1 VARDIPL
8 STFRLQLTKD
18 FGFDAAAALVPYL
31 QELGVTHLYASP
43 FLRARSGSTHGYDIV
58 DHAALN
64 PEFGGE
70 AAFQRLTDALK
81 RADLGLILD
90 FVPNH
95 MGIGYSDNAWWLDVL
110 EWGRR
115 SPHAASFDIA
125 WELLPYRHGGGVL
138 LPVLGQ
144 PYGEALRNGD
154 IRLRYDAGA
163 GAFVAWYFEHKF
175 PINPQRY
182 GDVIKGLVAAADAAD
197 DPAGRALLDI
207 AAEHSDPRS
216 PSYDEAPEF
225 KRRIAATAGA
235 KSLIARGLA
244 AFDPGTEVGIRAL
257 HRLLERQHYRL
268 AYWRVAVS
276 GINYRRFFDINE
288 LAGVRVE
295 HPRTFRAVHTLVA
308 RLIAEDRLQGLR
320 IDHIDGLRDPFQ
332 YARRLKQLIR
342 LVRGPRDNRPFPI
355 YVEKILAEGESLPK
369 FSGVSG
375 TTGYEWLNLFTRVLV
390 DERGLAPL
398 DAAWR
403 EFTGERRSFR
413 EMLEDAKRR
422 VLETMLASEFTVLTQ
437 LLARIAAGH
446 YSTRDH
452 TLDRLAAA
460 LRLFVL
466 EFPIYRTYVSSGGP
480 SDQDRAVI
488 AHTIA
493 AARAR
498 WSGPDS
504 DIFGFLQV
512 VLTLD
517 LVHDGRAYS
526 APRIRDF
533 TSKLQQFTGPM
544 MAKSLEDTAFYRH
557 HRLLAFNEVGG
568 NPALCALSV
577 RQFHDRVSG
586 HGLRATGLIATATH
600 DTKRGEDARMRILAL
615 AELADEWAGLL
626 PRWRQLNEPHCGE
639 VDGRRAP
646 SLAHEYMIYQTL
658 IGAWPPGGVDDEFTG
673 RIEAYA
679 LKAAREGKTETSWIN
694 PDSGYEAMLQQ
705 FVSRLLSR
713 DSAAEFLASF
723 EEFAGRTSLLG
734 MLNSLSQL
742 VLKASIPGT
751 PDFYQGTELWDLSLV
766 DPDNRRPVDFDIR
779 RDLLAQP
786 LDWSGLKSEWQSG
799 RLKLALTHKLLTL
812 RKEMPGVFTKGTY
825 QPIDVAGPHAQHVI
839 AFSRTH
845 RRQTVIAAVLRNLG
859 TFSQGGRVWPAASL
873 QATLDLGP
881 HAPKRFRDVVT
892 GRDLR
897 PEDLTTARLFETLP
911 VAVLRAR

>member
-8 STFRLQLTKD
+8 STYRLQLSKD

-31 QELGVTHLYASP
+31 NELGITHLYASP

-64 PEFGGE
+64 PEFGGDE
-70 AAFQRLTDALK
+70 AFQLLTEALK

-138 LPVLGQ
+138 LPVLGR

-154 IRLRYDAGA
+154 IRLRYDAEA
-163 GAFVAWYFEHKF
+163 GAFAAWYFEHKF

-182 GDVIKGLVAAADAAD
+182 GDVLKAVVAAAGAGD
-197 DPAGRALLDI
+197 DPAGRPLLEI
-207 AAEHSDPRS
+207 AAEHSDPIS
-216 PSYDEAPEF
+216 PSYDEAPEL
-225 KRRIAATAGA
+225 KQRIAAMASATA
-235 KSLIARGLA
+235 IIERGLA
-244 AFDPGTEVGIRAL
+244 AFDPATDAGIRAL

-295 HPRTFRAVHTLVA
+295 HPKTFREVHTLVA
-308 RLIAEDRLQGLR
+308 RLVADDQLQGLR
-320 IDHIDGLRDPFQ
+320 IDHIDGLRDPLQ

-342 LVRGPRDNRPFPI
+342 LVRGPRDHRSFPV
-355 YVEKILAEGESLPK
+355 YVEKILAEGEPLPK
-369 FSGVSG
+369 FPGVSG
-375 TTGYEWLNLFTRVLV
+375 TTGYEWLNLFARVLV
-390 DERGLAPL
+390 KEQGLTAL
-398 DAAWR
+398 DATWR
-403 EFTGERRSFR
+403 DFTSERRSFR

-452 TLDRLAAA
+452 TLDRLTAA

-466 EFPIYRTYVSSGGP
+466 EFPIYRTYVSGGGP
-480 SDQDRAVI
+480 SEQDRAVI
-488 AHTIA
+488 ARTIA
-493 AARAR
+493 AARVR

-504 DIFGFLQV
+504 DIFGFLQA
-512 VLTLD
+512 VLTLE
-517 LVHDGRAYS
+517 LVRDSHAYS

-533 TSKLQQFTGPM
+533 TSRLQQFTGPM
-544 MAKSLEDTAFYRH
+544 MAKSLEDTVFYRH

-568 NPALCALSV
+568 SPVSHVLSV
-577 RQFHDRVSG
+577 RQFHDHASG
-586 HGLRATGLIATATH
+586 GALRPSGLIATATH

-615 AELADEWAGLL
+615 TELADEWATSVA
-626 PRWRQLNEPHCGE
+626 RWRQLNQPHCNE

-646 SLAHEYMIYQTL
+646 SLGHEYMIYQAL
-658 IGAWPPGGVDDEFTG
+658 IGAWPSGGIDEAFAG
-673 RIEAYA
+673 RMQTYA
-679 LKAAREGKTETSWIN
+679 LKAAREGKIETSWVN
-694 PDSGYEAMLQQ
+694 PDSRYEAMLQQ
-705 FVSRLLSR
+705 FVSHILAR
-713 DSAAEFLASF
+713 DTAAEFLASF
-723 EEFAGRTSLLG
+723 EEFAGRTSFLG

-742 VLKASIPGT
+742 VLKATIPGT

-766 DPDNRRPVDFDIR
+766 DPDNRRPVDFGIR
-779 RDLLAQP
+779 RDLVAQP
-786 LDWSGLKSEWQSG
+786 LDWNRLRSEWQTG
-799 RLKLALTHKLLTL
+799 HIKLALTRTLLTL
-812 RKEMPGVFTKGTY
+812 RNEMPSVFTRGTY
-825 QPIDVAGPHAQHVI
+825 QPVDVAGPHAQHVI
-839 AFSRTH
+839 AFSRFH

-859 TFSQGGRVWPAASL
+859 PFTGGGRHWPETSP
-873 QATLDLGP
+873 QVTLDLP
-881 HAPKRFRDVVT
+881 PNAPKRFQDVFT
-892 GRDLR
+892 GRSVRHQDFSA
-897 PEDLTTARLFETLP
+897 ARLFDALP
-911 VAVLRAR
+911 VAVLQAH